1 MTCAV
6 VSGCATGIGAA
17 TRARLEAQGCEV
29 IGIDLAGV
37 EVEADLSLP
46 AGRKAA
52 IDAVLERSGGRLD
65 RAVMCAGLGGHIDDI
80 AAVVSVNYFGAVELL
95 DGLLPALREGDAP
108 AAVAI
113 CSNSAQMM
121 ESIAEADFV
130 QSLLDHDEE
139 RAREQVCA
147 AGQGQVAYMGS
158 KNALGRAIRRR
169 AREWGQAGVRLN
181 AVAPGV
187 TRTPLLEGGLA
198 SPGSGEAIRALEV
211 PLDRWAEPDE
221 IAGVVAFLLGPEAAN
236 VHGAVWY
243 TDGGTDAVV
252 RPERF

>member
-1 MTCAV
+1 MACAV

-17 TRARLEAQGCEV
+17 TRARLEAQGDDV

-46 AGRKAA
+46 ANREAA
-52 IDAVLERSGGRLD
+52 VAAVLELSGGRID

-80 AAVVSVNYFGAVELL
+80 AAVVSVNYFGAVDLL
-95 DGLLPALREGDAP
+95 DGLLPALHKGEAP

-113 CSNSAQMM
+113 CSNSAQLWEAVS
-121 ESIAEADFV
+121 ESDFV
-130 QSLLDHDEE
+130 QSLLDHDEA
-139 RAREQVCA
+139 RAREQVRA
-147 AGQGQVAYMGS
+147 LGQGQVAYMGS

-181 AVAPGV
+181 AVAPGP

-198 SPGSGEAIRALEV
+198 TPGTAEAIRSLEV

-221 IAGVVAFLLGPEAAN
+221 IAGIVAFLLGPDAAN

-243 TDGGTDAVV
+243 TDGGTDALV